1 VSGISTFKQDTL
13 SADTT
18 QIKSYLDKQ
27 TVDLMQLQAQLHSQ
41 VSIHATVSS
50 RLRALCEMML

>member
-1 VSGISTFKQDTL
+1 MSSIDSFKQETL

-41 VSIHATVSS
+41 VSHATLSS
-50 RLRALCEMML
+50 RVDVLSEMMMP